1 MTLDDTIGYM
11 LGRIARKIHY
21 RVDGVFKEYGITVE
35 QWVALKTIAEY
46 EPLCQKALAE
56 RIEKNQNTVKALVM
70 HLENKG
76 CIDRTPDPSDMRH
89 MILRTTEKGRDCVER
104 LSALDEHANLDFL
117 GALSTDE
124 QEELRRMLRKI
135 EAKL

>member
-1 MTLDDTIGYM
+1 
-11 LGRIARKIHY
+11 
-21 RVDGVFKEYGITVE
+21 
-35 QWVALKTIAEY
+35 
-46 EPLCQKALAE
+46 
-56 RIEKNQNTVKALVM
+56 
-70 HLENKG
+70 
-76 CIDRTPDPSDMRH
+76 

>member
-56 RIEKNQNTVKALVM
+56 RIEKT
-70 HLENKG
+70 
-76 CIDRTPDPSDMRH
+76 RTRSRRSSR
-89 MILRTTEKGRDCVER
+89 IWRTR
-104 LSALDEHANLDFL
+104 AA
-117 GALSTDE
+117 STA
-124 QEELRRMLRKI
+124 RPTR
-135 EAKL
+135 ATCAT